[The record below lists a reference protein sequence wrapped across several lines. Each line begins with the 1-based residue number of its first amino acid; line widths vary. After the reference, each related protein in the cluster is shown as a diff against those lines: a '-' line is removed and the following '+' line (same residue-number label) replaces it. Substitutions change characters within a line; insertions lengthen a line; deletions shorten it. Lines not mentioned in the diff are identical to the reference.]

1 MLIAMLWTILSL
13 NQGVARVSCEPE
25 LSKLESGGTWEI
37 QVPYPLGASDTD
49 IEAAV
54 VEAVRRVQSEA
65 RAQYAEEQARAPKLD
80 PKRMKMVQPLVSKTG
95 AL

>member
-37 QVPYPLGASDTD
+37 QVPYPLGASECEGL
-49 IEAAV
+49 EAAESGWDHRATPGQAAPVRAALGQV
-54 VEAVRRVQSEA
+54 VQ
-65 RAQYAEEQARAPKLD
+65 
-80 PKRMKMVQPLVSKTG
+80 
-95 AL
+95 